1 MQSSTRFPSAG
12 PGVYTRTHTKSFSY
26 AQGPNATANAPP
38 PPPTGAP
45 PMKGDPNM
53 TRSQDEASALA
64 MLTEILREELFLQS
78 EEFRLADRPPERLTK
93 LREAHKEWIVW
104 RVRKE
109 LDKLRMWPHN
119 KERAAAE
126 KLEEERKQA
135 NEKERA
141 RREAEEQRRA
151 AEEQRRLAEEKARER
166 ERTLKEERD
175 RAAREQR
182 HKPGGGPSFPW
193 QRRFA
198 SGGANPSSNNN
209 GYGTDRESGPRSFDP
224 PPRSHTT
231 APFPSG
237 ASREWNRE
245 STMARSGWDAY
256 QSRWAALNASAA
268 ASASASASTESNPS
282 APPLRGLRF
291 GDIPWP
297 IFSNG
302 PFTPADITSK
312 TVGAFLLSPFH
323 SGDKTTKERLRAA
336 LIQWHP
342 DKFEARWLHLVGE
355 SEKSLVSQG
364 VGAVARAIN
373 DLLAANR

>member
-1 MQSSTRFPSAG
+1 
-12 PGVYTRTHTKSFSY
+12 
-26 AQGPNATANAPP
+26 
-38 PPPTGAP
+38 
-45 PMKGDPNM
+45 MKGDPNM
-53 TRSQDEASALA
+53 TRAQDEANALA
-64 MLTEILREELFLQS
+64 MLSEILREELFLQS
-78 EEFRLADRPPERLTK
+78 EEIRLADRPPERLAK

-109 LDKLRMWPHN
+109 LEKLRMWRDA
-119 KERAAAE
+119 ERMTA
-126 KLEEERKQA
+126 EEERRQA
-135 NEKERA
+135 SNERERA
-141 RREAEEQRRA
+141 RREAENARREAQSAQREAEEARRV
-151 AEEQRRLAEEKARER
+151 AEEQRRINEEKERER

-182 HKPGGGPSFPW
+182 HKTGGGHSFPW
-193 QRRFA
+193 QRRSA
-198 SGGANPSSNNN
+198 SGGASANN
-209 GYGTDRESGPRSFDP
+209 GYGTDRESGRSFDP

-231 APFPSG
+231 APFPAG
-237 ASREWNRE
+237 ANREWNRE
-245 STMARSGWDAY
+245 ATTARSGWDAY

-268 ASASASASTESNPS
+268 ASASASADSKSS
-282 APPLRGLRF
+282 PPLRRLRF

-323 SGDKTTKERLRAA
+323 SVDKTTKERLRAA

-342 DKFEARWLHLVGE
+342 DKFEARWLHLIAE
-355 SEKSLVSQG
+355 TEKPLVSQG

>member
-1 MQSSTRFPSAG
+1 
-12 PGVYTRTHTKSFSY
+12 
-26 AQGPNATANAPP
+26 
-38 PPPTGAP
+38 
-45 PMKGDPNM
+45 
-53 TRSQDEASALA
+53 
-64 MLTEILREELFLQS
+64 
-78 EEFRLADRPPERLTK
+78 
-93 LREAHKEWIVW
+93 
-104 RVRKE
+104 
-109 LDKLRMWPHN
+109 MWPHYA
-119 KERAAAE
+119 ERSTAE
-126 KLEEERKQA
+126 KLEEERRQA

-151 AEEQRRLAEEKARER
+151 AEEQRRTAEEKARER

-198 SGGANPSSNNN
+198 SGSSTPNN
-209 GYGTDRESGPRSFDP
+209 GYGTDRESGPRPFDP

-245 STMARSGWDAY
+245 ATMARSGWDAY

-268 ASASASASTESNPS
+268 ASASASTDSNSSPS
-282 APPLRGLRF
+282 PLRGLRF

-323 SGDKTTKERLRAA
+323 SVDKSTKERLRAA

-342 DKFEARWLHLVGE
+342 DKFEARWLHLVAE

>member
-1 MQSSTRFPSAG
+1 MQSSTRFPTAG
-12 PGVYTRTHTKSFSY
+12 PGVYTRTHTKSFSSY
-26 AQGPNATANAPP
+26 AQGAHPQAPP
-38 PPPTGAP
+38 PPQPPPGAAS
-45 PMKGDPNM
+45 MKGNPNT
-53 TRSQDEASALA
+53 TRSQDEASAFA
-64 MLTEILREELFLQS
+64 MLSEILREELFLQS
-78 EEFRLADRPPERLTK
+78 EEVRLADRPPERLTK

-109 LDKLRMWPHN
+109 LDKLRMW
-119 KERAAAE
+119 RDADRTTAE
-126 KLEEERKQA
+126 KLEEERRQA
-135 NEKERA
+135 NERERA

-151 AEEQRRLAEEKARER
+151 AEEQRRNAEEKARER
-166 ERTLKEERD
+166 ERTLREERD

-193 QRRFA
+193 QRRSA
-198 SGGANPSSNNN
+198 SGSTTPNN
-209 GYGTDRESGPRSFDP
+209 GYGTDRESGPRPFDA

-231 APFPSG
+231 APFSTG

-245 STMARSGWDAY
+245 ATMARSGWEAY
-256 QSRWAALNASAA
+256 QSRWAALNVSAA
-268 ASASASASTESNPS
+268 ASASASTTDSKA

-312 TVGAFLLSPFH
+312 TVGTFLLSPFH
-323 SGDKTTKERLRAA
+323 SVDKSTDERLRAA
-336 LIQWHP
+336 LIEWHP
-342 DKFEARWLHLVGE
+342 DKFESRWLHLVAE
-355 SEKSLVSQG
+355 NEKTLVSQG